1 MHTTYSID
9 NEDKN
14 NYLHQFKKAQ
24 NQLLNL
30 WNTDINAVEIP
41 SADTLLLPKRWIDWK
56 NDILSWNFWIDPHH
70 YEDFPFDT
78 TIMTNFSSLS
88 ATLLENKK
96 DNFQFFGELVIKLW
110 SNISNKQK
118 SDLLDFI
125 ILTKLTDEIKQELLD
140 TISSENSNYKD
151 FIYMLFDVYVWDSLS
166 VWSNKDIASNT
177 SRIWIAKYK
186 EQLIKTSQVN
196 ITLDMLIPLNTSLRP
211 EGYADI
217 KKYIEYW
224 WDLKSYTRS

>member
-1 MHTTYSID
+1 
-9 NEDKN
+9 
-14 NYLHQFKKAQ
+14 
-24 NQLLNL
+24 
-30 WNTDINAVEIP
+30 
-41 SADTLLLPKRWIDWK
+41 
-56 NDILSWNFWIDPHH
+56 
-70 YEDFPFDT
+70 
-78 TIMTNFSSLS
+78 
-88 ATLLENKK
+88 
-96 DNFQFFGELVIKLW
+96 
-110 SNISNKQK
+110 
-118 SDLLDFI
+118 
-125 ILTKLTDEIKQELLD
+125 
-140 TISSENSNYKD
+140 
-151 FIYMLFDVYVWDSLS
+151 MLFDVYVWDSLS